1 MDLAGYEDGLS
12 ILTFMY
18 PLSYELASTALK
30 PPCPTHT
37 VLLVQG
43 ANPNEMKQIRKILK
57 AQKLYFYLHTSALHR
72 YEVDMT
78 NDGQQSGHHGS
89 GATALGVILLPIL
102 RHIIFIFVHS

>member
-18 PLSYELASTALK
+18 PLSYELASHRPESPTA
-30 PPCPTHT
+30 THT

-43 ANPNEMKQIRKILK
+43 ANPNQMKQIRKILK
-57 AQKLYFYLHTSALHR
+57 AQEVYFHLHTSDLHT

-78 NDGQQSGHHGS
+78 NDGQQSRHHGS
-89 GATALGVILLPIL
+89 GATALGVILLPIVH
-102 RHIIFIFVHS
+102 HIIVIFVHS

>member
-1 MDLAGYEDGLS
+1 MDLAGYEDGLI

-18 PLSYELASTALK
+18 PLSYELAYTGVTV
-30 PPCPTHT
+30 PTHT

-43 ANPNEMKQIRKILK
+43 ANPNQMKQIRKILK
-57 AQKLYFYLHTSALHR
+57 AQEVYFHLHTSALHT

-78 NDGQQSGHHGS
+78 NDGQQSRHHGS
-89 GATALGVILLPIL
+89 GATALGVILLPIV

>member
-1 MDLAGYEDGLS
+1 MDFAKFEDGLI

-18 PLSYELASTALK
+18 PLSYELAYTGLQ
-30 PPCPTHT
+30 PHYPTHT

-43 ANPNEMKQIRKILK
+43 ANPNQMKQIREILK
-57 AQKLYFYLHTSALHR
+57 AQKLYLYLHTSALHR

-89 GATALGVILLPIL
+89 GATALGLWASSCCPSFVI
-102 RHIIFIFVHS
+102 

>member
-18 PLSYELASTALK
+18 PLSYELAYTGLQ
-30 PPCPTHT
+30 PHYPTHT

-43 ANPNEMKQIRKILK
+43 ANPNQMKQIRKILK
-57 AQKLYFYLHTSALHR
+57 AQKVYFHLHTSDLHR
-72 YEVDMT
+72 YEVDVT
-78 NDGQQSGHHGS
+78 NDGQKSRHHGS
-89 GATALGVILLPIL
+89 GATALGVILLPIV